1 MKRTRPWRHSEWTF
15 LRCCPGEFEGDKGFL
30 TSLGRFPR
38 LPSSGEKHG
47 EIMMLSQVPKAE
59 MRRFA
64 SLIEDNT
71 VPGVPFDL
79 PFEPEAYLPESSA
92 LLIDG
97 KITGVILFDGD
108 AAELSIPWIFN
119 SISEPAPFISMI
131 NHAVGLLKEKY
142 PADTPLCFASVN
154 IGAEEVVERS
164 IPVIS
169 RSEIYFGTYRFEP
182 NE

>member
-1 MKRTRPWRHSEWTF
+1 MKITRPWRHSEWTF

-47 EIMMLSQVPKAE
+47 EIMTLSQVPKAE

-97 KITGVILFDGD
+97 KITGVNF
-108 AAELSIPWIFN
+108 
-119 SISEPAPFISMI
+119 
-131 NHAVGLLKEKY
+131 V
-142 PADTPLCFASVN
+142 
-154 IGAEEVVERS
+154 
-164 IPVIS
+164 
-169 RSEIYFGTYRFEP
+169 
-182 NE
+182 